1 MLAASVHAD
10 TVQTVSCRSLGTE
23 CPVTELHAKL
33 LHRISTMH
41 SGLWSADTARW
52 YEQQ

>member
-23 CPVTELHAKL
+23 CPVTELHRQAVAQNFHDAL
-33 LHRISTMH
+33 RSVV
-41 SGLWSADTARW
+41 S
-52 YEQQ
+52 